1 VSDDVRSRG
10 APAEGDGRQDRAEQK
25 AEEAGTP
32 RARHPAMGAEGLAQV
47 KPPRSAIVI
56 TCAALPSFEGPRKL
70 QLMAS
75 AFVISRFG
83 ISLFQSFDQ
92 HKRPGVVPMPSA
104 RESSRESHGGHAM
117 LCVGYSDPDKL
128 FIVRNSW
135 GPDWGEQGYCY
146 IPYGY
151 LTNEKF
157 NSGDSWILKQLE
169 NVDFDAGTWGDES
182 SMIGEL
188 DTEFGKMSDDDYSA
202 MLDAMGE
209 VPLEYRLGLVFL
221 QGAGADGDISDD
233 ELQEIAGYLQRT
245 FVQIGSRYAPSKVL
259 KNCLRSLDDEA
270 LLQESVALLGE
281 HLPKSALAS
290 ITSSLQ
296 EVVGVDGLS
305 EEEESFVF
313 TLVEAWQ
320 IEEGDDAGEDEDESE
335 DEDEDEES
343 EDEESEESEGEE
355 YEEEPS

>member
-1 VSDDVRSRG
+1 
-10 APAEGDGRQDRAEQK
+10 
-25 AEEAGTP
+25 
-32 RARHPAMGAEGLAQV
+32 
-47 KPPRSAIVI
+47 
-56 TCAALPSFEGPRKL
+56 
-70 QLMAS
+70 
-75 AFVISRFG
+75 
-83 ISLFQSFDQ
+83 
-92 HKRPGVVPMPSA
+92 
-104 RESSRESHGGHAM
+104 
-117 LCVGYSDPDKL
+117 
-128 FIVRNSW
+128 
-135 GPDWGEQGYCY
+135 
-146 IPYGY
+146 
-151 LTNEKF
+151 
-157 NSGDSWILKQLE
+157 
-169 NVDFDAGTWGDES
+169 
-182 SMIGEL
+182 MIGEL
-188 DTEFGKMSDDDYSA
+188 DTELGKMSDDDYSA

-245 FVQIGSRYAPSKVL
+245 FDQIGSRYAPSKVL

-270 LLQESVALLGE
+270 LLQESVSLLGE

-320 IEEGDDAGEDEDESE
+320 IEEGGDAGEDEDESEDE

-343 EDEESEESEGEE
+343 EDEESEESEDEE

>member
-1 VSDDVRSRG
+1 
-10 APAEGDGRQDRAEQK
+10 
-25 AEEAGTP
+25 
-32 RARHPAMGAEGLAQV
+32 
-47 KPPRSAIVI
+47 
-56 TCAALPSFEGPRKL
+56 
-70 QLMAS
+70 MAS